1 MMMVVIGVYLM
12 GWMDGCLVLWVGFE
26 YILVG
31 GYFIDE
37 PLLKYKEHT

>member
-1 MMMVVIGVYLM
+1 MFGVV
-12 GWMDGCLVLWVGFE
+12 VGFE